1 MNRFK
6 TAVILA
12 GGKSSR
18 MKFDK
23 QFLNIKGVRLIDYLI
38 DKLKLE
44 FEEIIIVTNKKEFY
58 KDYKIKIVSDE
69 IKDKGPLSGIHI
81 GLKEASSEYVYFI
94 ACDMPIVNLEYINY
108 MKNIITDADACV
120 TKSQNHIEP
129 LNSFYNKSI
138 INKIEEYI
146 DNDRRS
152 LFSFINSIDSMY
164 IDEGKAREFSPNW
177 DMFKNLN
184 TQEDLIID
192 NKLSL

>member
-1 MNRFK
+1 MNKFK
-6 TAVILA
+6 SAVILA

-23 QFLNIKGVRLIDYLI
+23 QFLNIKGVRLIDSLI
-38 DKLKLE
+38 DKLKSE

-58 KDYKIKIVSDE
+58 KDYKVKIVSDE
-69 IKDKGPLSGIHI
+69 IKGKGPLSGIHV

-94 ACDMPIVNLEYINY
+94 ACDMPIVNLEYITY
-108 MKNIITDADACV
+108 MKSIIKDVDACV

-129 LNSFYNKSI
+129 LNSFYNKRI
-138 INKIEEYI
+138 INKIDEYLC
-146 DNDRRS
+146 NDRRS
-152 LFSFINSIDSMY
+152 LFSFINNINTMY
-164 IDEGKAREFSPNW
+164 VEEDKAREFSHNW

-192 NKLSL
+192 NELSL

>member
-1 MNRFK
+1 MSKFK

-23 QFLNIKGVRLIDYLI
+23 QFLKINGVRLIDYLI

-58 KDYKIKIVSDE
+58 KNCKVKIVSDE
-69 IKDKGPLSGIHI
+69 IKDKGPLGGIHR

-94 ACDMPIVNLEYINY
+94 ACDMPTINLDYIRY
-108 MKNIITDADACV
+108 MKSMIKDADACV

-129 LNSFYNKSI
+129 LNSFYNKRI
-138 INKIEEYI
+138 VKDIEKYI
-146 DNDRRS
+146 YEDKRS
-152 LFSFINSIDSMY
+152 LFLFISNINTIY
-164 IDEGKAREFSPNW
+164 IKEDKARGFSPNW
-177 DMFKNLN
+177 DMFRNLN
-184 TQEDLIID
+184 TQEDLTTD
-192 NKLSL
+192 NNWSL

>member
-23 QFLNIKGVRLIDYLI
+23 QFLNIKGIRLMDSLI

-108 MKNIITDADACV
+108 MKNIITDVDVCV
-120 TKSQNHIEP
+120 TRSQNHIEP